1 MEETSRPP
9 DKDAWVPPLADG
21 KKWKNAWLAVFQET
35 QAALSLR
42 HPEEADA
49 IRLLTREHLILEFS
63 KGELCNEPV
72 VIRHGLGIPVNNK
85 EQIPLHLSEAES
97 GEILNRI
104 DPALRIELAR
114 DMFWTLIDDI
124 VLAAKKADKWDGDL
138 LDQPSS
144 DESKEAKDVSWG
156 VPELEKYIENDTYQ
170 EDFSHPED
178 STDGIFAASEA
189 YDKKMEDPAQN
200 PMMMEIAD
208 MDPSLRTAYFSVVDG
223 NVGR

>member
-1 MEETSRPP
+1 M
-9 DKDAWVPPLADG
+9 
-21 KKWKNAWLAVFQET
+21 
-35 QAALSLR
+35 R

-124 VLAAKKADKWDGDL
+124 VLAAKKA
-138 LDQPSS
+138 
-144 DESKEAKDVSWG
+144 KDVSWG